1 MRLHFVVS
9 MLLCSVQLYFET
21 DSLHIGVFDVCG
33 RARSVEAAVAHHHQN
48 LKEGGDQNATTLCR
62 FDAFVFRSVVL

>member
-48 LKEGGDQNATTLCR
+48 L
-62 FDAFVFRSVVL
+62 